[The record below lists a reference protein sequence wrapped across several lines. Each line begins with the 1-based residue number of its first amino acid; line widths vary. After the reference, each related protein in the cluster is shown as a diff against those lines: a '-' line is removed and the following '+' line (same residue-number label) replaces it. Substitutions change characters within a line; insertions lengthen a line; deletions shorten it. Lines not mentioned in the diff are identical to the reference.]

1 MHALLLSWVCIFFF
15 TLFSIVRV
23 RGWLQLWIFF
33 IALILMNMNWEVERL
48 MRVFFV
54 QNKLMSAKVRQNIDL
69 GKIHQI
75 SLLENEKKLAET
87 EKIQLRSLVI

>member
-75 SLLENEKKLAET
+75 SLLENENKLAET